1 MPSHLPSVLFAYIY
15 YSDALSYFL
24 PCTINFDTANA
35 PVMEA
40 ALEPSIPPSNL
51 PSHSSAPSS
60 DDPLLSV
67 FRSHLEKNVPV
78 PIAGVQTLLHVMS
91 SSRAVTIMG
100 IQNDLKAATSELIE
114 YERRISG
121 GRASISFRA
130 CVELFFRYAT
140 RENDDVPDFETLNKL
155 FIARGHHFVANALKS
170 RLGIAELGHSFV
182 QDGMMILTHGRSE
195 VVTGVLIRAAQSN
208 KNFTVMVTEGR
219 PEGSGFK
226 AAERLTEAGI
236 PVTVILDSA
245 AAYFMERVDIVLLG
259 AEGVVESGGIVNKI
273 GTCQLAM
280 VAKLYNKPLYV
291 AAESYKFARLYP
303 LTQADLEDNVDND
316 VEKPLFPPL
325 LTGMEGGTATVKVE
339 EGEGRHTQERGSS
352 GTLLGRNTVFDS
364 GPGVAAM
371 TTKNPSC
378 DYTPA
383 QYISLLFTDLGIL
396 TPAAVSDELIKLYQ

>member
-1 MPSHLPSVLFAYIY
+1 
-15 YSDALSYFL
+15 
-24 PCTINFDTANA
+24 
-35 PVMEA
+35 
-40 ALEPSIPPSNL
+40 
-51 PSHSSAPSS
+51 
-60 DDPLLSV
+60 
-67 FRSHLEKNVPV
+67 
-78 PIAGVQTLLHVMS
+78 
-91 SSRAVTIMG
+91 
-100 IQNDLKAATSELIE
+100 
-114 YERRISG
+114 
-121 GRASISFRA
+121 
-130 CVELFFRYAT
+130 
-140 RENDDVPDFETLNKL
+140 
-155 FIARGHHFVANALKS
+155 
-170 RLGIAELGHSFV
+170 
-182 QDGMMILTHGRSE
+182 MMILTHGRSE